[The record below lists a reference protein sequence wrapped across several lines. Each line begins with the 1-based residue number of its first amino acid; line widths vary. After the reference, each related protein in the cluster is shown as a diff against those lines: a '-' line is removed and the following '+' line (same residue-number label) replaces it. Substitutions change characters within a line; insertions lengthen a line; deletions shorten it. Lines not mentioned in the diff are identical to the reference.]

1 MKKFLA
7 LFFSLLFCVAF
18 LGQTSSWAEEVVE
31 VPIIMYHS
39 VLKSKKGMYSVHPSL
54 LREDIRY
61 LKNHG
66 YQPIFVKDII
76 AFCEGKGDLPQ
87 KPVVLSF
94 DDGHY
99 NNYYYAYPILK
110 EENFKANLNVVGSYC
125 NYSTTSGDY
134 DNPNYSYLTWREI
147 KELYDSNIF
156 EIGNHTYKMHAFSPR
171 YGIKQKLYE
180 SDDEYAKALK
190 DDVSKLEYKFMVEC
204 GFRTEVFAYPFGA
217 YSDLGEK
224 ILREMGFKAFLTCNE
239 GINKLKRG
247 DAKAL
252 SHLKRVN
259 RSGNLT
265 TYQFFQKLK
274 SC

>member
-1 MKKFLA
+1 MGKFLA
-7 LFFSLLFCVAF
+7 LFFSLLFCMAF
-18 LGQTSSWAEEVVE
+18 LGQTSSRAEEVVE
-31 VPIIMYHS
+31 VPIIIYHS

>member
-125 NYSTTSGDY
+125 DYSTTSGDY

-239 GINKLKRG
+239 GINNLKKG
-247 DAKAL
+247 DTKAL

>member
-110 EENFKANLNVVGSYC
+110 EENFKANLNVVGCYC

-147 KELYDSNIF
+147 KELHDSNIF

-180 SDDEYAKALK
+180 SDDEYANYAVPAYNYLAGRAMFIVAGAPACMDDLKAAGIENFIHVRCNVLETLK
-190 DDVSKLEYKFMVEC
+190 EYNTKL
-204 GFRTEVFAYPFGA
+204 
-217 YSDLGEK
+217 
-224 ILREMGFKAFLTCNE
+224 
-239 GINKLKRG
+239 GIK
-247 DAKAL
+247 
-252 SHLKRVN
+252 
-259 RSGNLT
+259 
-265 TYQFFQKLK
+265 
-274 SC
+274 

>member
-54 LREDIRY
+54 LREDICY

-134 DNPNYSYLTWREI
+134 DNPNYSYLTWSEI

>member
-252 SHLKRVN
+252 SRLKRVN

-274 SC
+274 SF

>member
-110 EENFKANLNVVGSYC
+110 EENFKANLNVVGCYC

>member
-1 MKKFLA
+1 MGKFLA
-7 LFFSLLFCVAF
+7 LFFSLLFCMAF
-18 LGQTSSWAEEVVE
+18 LGQTSSRAEEVVE

>member
-147 KELYDSNIF
+147 KELHDSNIF

-239 GINKLKRG
+239 GINKLKKG

-274 SC
+274 SF

>member
-147 KELYDSNIF
+147 KELHDSNIF

-274 SC
+274 SF